1 VAGQPGT
8 AWHRQAGRASRL
20 ASLKR
25 RKPVSGRVPSGRG
38 PAALVP
44 DGPMLAKRGYRG
56 CSIGADRAGS
66 DGIRRAGDFGK
77 GPGPVWHGSGYRWK
91 SRNRALILP
100 ILREAIAPTGIM
112 R

>member
-1 VAGQPGT
+1 MT
-8 AWHRQAGRASRL
+8 RL
-20 ASLKR
+20 LDLPHDGVWLHVHGKGAR
-25 RKPVSGRVPSGRG
+25 NR
-38 PAALVP
+38 LVP
-44 DGPMLAKRGYRG
+44 VPRSALAATERYFAARGLVFGAYRG

-77 GPGPVWHGSGYRWK
+77 GPGPVWHGFGYRWK

-100 ILREAIAPTGIM
+100 ILREAIAPAGIM

>member
-1 VAGQPGT
+1 M
-8 AWHRQAGRASRL
+8 
-20 ASLKR
+20 
-25 RKPVSGRVPSGRG
+25 
-38 PAALVP
+38 P

-91 SRNRALILP
+91 SRNRALILS
-100 ILREAIAPTGIM
+100 ILREAIAPAGIM